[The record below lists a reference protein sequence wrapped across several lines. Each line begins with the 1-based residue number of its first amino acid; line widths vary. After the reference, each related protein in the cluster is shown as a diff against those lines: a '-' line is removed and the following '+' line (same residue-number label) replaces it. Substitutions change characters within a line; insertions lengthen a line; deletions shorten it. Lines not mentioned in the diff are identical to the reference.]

1 MKLDVTYELGEYK
14 FVWDS
19 EKAIINKKKHK
30 VSFETAAR
38 VFLDENSIDNF
49 DEFHSNFEDRIKII
63 GRVGKILAVIYTE
76 RGDRNRIISAR
87 RATRREEADYFGQF
101 KP

>member
-1 MKLDVTYELGEYK
+1 MDVTFELGDLK
-14 FVWDS
+14 FVWDK
-19 EKAIINKKKHK
+19 EKAVINKKKHK

-76 RGDRNRIISAR
+76 RADRNRIISAR
-87 RATRREEADYFGQF
+87 HATKDEEDEYYEQF
-101 KP
+101 Y